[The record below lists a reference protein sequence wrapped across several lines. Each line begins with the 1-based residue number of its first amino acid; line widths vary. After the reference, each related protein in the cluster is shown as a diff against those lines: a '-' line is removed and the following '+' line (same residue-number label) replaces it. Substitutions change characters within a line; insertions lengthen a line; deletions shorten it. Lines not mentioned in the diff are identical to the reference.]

1 MNILIHYYRL
11 GHYIGGAEVIALN
24 QCAEFV
30 NQGHNITILT
40 ADVGQRS
47 KIFNEFIAV
56 HPFVKLIELP
66 LQVPIKTGDA
76 WTDIDI
82 ESYLFGKYAAEFEIK
97 SGVYINYANGDIE
110 KSPLFGQLCYV
121 LTVKK

>member
-47 KIFNEFIAV
+47 KIFNEFIAA

-66 LQVPIKTGDA
+66 LQVPTKTGDT

-82 ESYLFGKYAAEFEIK
+82 ESDLFGKYAAAHFYSHNTEQFDIIVHK
-97 SGVYINYANGDIE
+97 MHKGPFGV
-110 KSPLFGQLCYV
+110 
-121 LTVKK
+121 

>member
-1 MNILIHYYRL
+1 MS
-11 GHYIGGAEVIALN
+11 E
-24 QCAEFV
+24 
-30 NQGHNITILT
+30 
-40 ADVGQRS
+40 QRS
-47 KIFNEFIAV
+47 KIFNEFIAA

-66 LQVPIKTGDA
+66 LQVPTKTGDA

-82 ESYLFGKYAAEFEIK
+82 ESYLFSKYAAGFEIK

>member
-40 ADVGQRS
+40 ADVGTAF
-47 KIFNEFIAV
+47 K
-56 HPFVKLIELP
+56 
-66 LQVPIKTGDA
+66 
-76 WTDIDI
+76 DI
-82 ESYLFGKYAAEFEIK
+82 
-97 SGVYINYANGDIE
+97 
-110 KSPLFGQLCYV
+110 
-121 LTVKK
+121 